1 MDEAASVPVSLLFL
15 HMLTP
20 PNQASYS
27 VFQTEGP
34 NQGGPET
41 RNLELWIPCVSFER
55 ISGIRGFSVYLS
67 HVSYNLKTK
76 ALNE

>member
-41 RNLELWIPCVSFER
+41 RNLELLCARS
-55 ISGIRGFSVYLS
+55 
-67 HVSYNLKTK
+67 
-76 ALNE
+76 